1 MLFFLITWD
10 QRSARQLIHHTKVR
24 AVKRTQAVNRTH
36 SHQSKYSSLK
46 YTSSTYT
53 SSTYG
58 NQRYPNNVLLEQVR
72 LWQEA
77 SDAPTEP
84 VLDPS
89 AYSGSLNQRLTQRA
103 RSLADEHQLD
113 TTRPARLH
121 RLFAVLA
128 GGLFALL
135 GVLAVFNALDRA
147 GAQIN
152 IYWLLLVLL
161 GFNAIALLIWLT
173 ATLFGGTEGVIGRLP
188 QWLLGLAPQRHS
200 PDESTPL
207 KQWLGIVYRDKPG
220 KWRISVLTH
229 WLWSCYLAAGLVA
242 MVAVLS
248 VKQYD
253 FYWGSTLL
261 STEQFSKVVNVL
273 SEPLAAVGLPAPDQ
287 LQLDSSRLGSDPGS
301 SRRTLS
307 SSAVDQS
314 TSGGQS
320 AGAGQ
325 PASEQQSLRQQ
336 WAYFLLSFIILYGL
350 APRLVALAISW
361 LLLQRAERR
370 FEPDF
375 YLPYYVQLRHQLMPD
390 SGPAVIVDADQAPVA
405 TLPDIEHSALD
416 SSLIPAADDFL
427 LLGLELEAA
436 LIQQVDLNIDSQ
448 HARQQALD
456 LLSTGAP
463 NLALVAHTN
472 VLPDRGVRR
481 VLNTLAA
488 AVPSQKRWLILLD
501 SKQNLDQPFKA
512 LQERQEDWFQAA
524 REAKIPIEQVV
535 YTTPEQLRQPNAY
548 RRQGGTNQ

>member
-1 MLFFLITWD
+1 MLFFLIPWD

-24 AVKRTQAVNRTH
+24 AVKRTLAVNRSH
-36 SHQSKYSSLK
+36 SHQSKYSSPK
-46 YTSSTYT
+46 YTSSTNR
-53 SSTYG
+53 

-77 SDAPTEP
+77 SDTPTEP
-84 VLDPS
+84 APDPS
-89 AYSGSLNQRLTQRA
+89 PYSGSLNQRLTQRA

-121 RLFAVLA
+121 RLVAVLA

-135 GVLAVFNALDRA
+135 SVVAVFNALDRA
-147 GAQIN
+147 GAEIN

-173 ATLFGGTEGVIGRLP
+173 ATLFGGSEGVIGRLP
-188 QWLLGLAPQRHS
+188 QWLLGLAPQRHK
-200 PDESTPL
+200 PDESTTL

-220 KWRISVLTH
+220 KWRISLLTH

-261 STEQFSKVVNVL
+261 STEQFSKMVDVL
-273 SEPLAAVGLPAPDQ
+273 SQPLAAVGLPAPDQ
-287 LQLDSSRLGSDPGS
+287 LQLESSRLGSDPG
-301 SRRTLS
+301 TLS
-307 SSAVDQS
+307 SSS
-314 TSGGQS
+314 ESR
-320 AGAGQ
+320 Q

-336 WAYFLLSFIILYGL
+336 WAYFLLSFIVLYGL
-350 APRLVALAISW
+350 TPRLAALAISW
-361 LLLQRAERR
+361 LLLQRAEHR

-390 SGPAVIVDADQAPVA
+390 SGPAVIVDADQAPIA

-416 SSLIPAADDFL
+416 SSLIPSPDDFL

-436 LIQQVDLNIDSQ
+436 LVQQVDLNIDSQ

-456 LLSTGAP
+456 LITTGDP

-488 AVPSQKRWLILLD
+488 AVPNQKRWLILLD

-548 RRQGGTNQ
+548 RRQGGSNQ